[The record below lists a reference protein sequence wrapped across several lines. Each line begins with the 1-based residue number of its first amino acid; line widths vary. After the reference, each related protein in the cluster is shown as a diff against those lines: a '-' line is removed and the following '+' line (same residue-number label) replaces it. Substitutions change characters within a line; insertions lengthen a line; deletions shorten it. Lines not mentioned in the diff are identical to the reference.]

1 VVSEPT
7 EDPRDDVAA
16 MAGRYARRAALAG
29 LYDPLRPEV
38 LQARHERLRVLA
50 ALLRQHARQPLA
62 QLSLLEVGCGHGS
75 NLLDLIALGFD
86 PARLLANELLPER
99 AAAART
105 RLPAAVRVLEGDALA
120 LPLQLPG
127 LEASLDLVLQSTVF
141 SSLLDADF
149 RARLAQRLWA
159 WLKPGG
165 AVIWY
170 DFAVGNPR
178 NPDVM
183 GMPLAE
189 IRRLFPAATI
199 DARRVTL
206 APPLARRSAAV
217 HPALPALLNTLSL
230 LRTHRLAWIAKPD
243 A

>member
-1 VVSEPT
+1 MAEP
-7 EDPRDDVAA
+7 DDDVAA

-38 LQARHERLRVLA
+38 MQARQERLRVLA
-50 ALLRQHARQPLA
+50 ALLRRHARAPLGE
-62 QLSLLEVGCGHGS
+62 LSLLEVGCGDGG
-75 NLLDLIALGFD
+75 NLLDFIGLGFD

-99 AAAART
+99 AAAARA

-120 LPLQLPG
+120 LPLPDG
-127 LEASLDLVLQSTVF
+127 SLDLVLQSTVF
-141 SSLLDADF
+141 SSVLDPRF
-149 RARLAQRLWA
+149 RARLAAALWR

-170 DFAVGNPR
+170 DFAVDNPR
-178 NPDVM
+178 NPDVA
-183 GMPLAE
+183 GMPMAE
-189 IRRLFPAATI
+189 LRRLFPAATI

-206 APPLARRSAAV
+206 APPLARRAAAL
-217 HPALPALLNTLSL
+217 HPALPALLNVVAL

>member
-1 VVSEPT
+1 MQER
-7 EDPRDDVAA
+7 EDDVAA

-38 LQARHERLRVLA
+38 MQARHERLRVLA
-50 ALLRQHARQPLA
+50 ALLRRHARAPLSE
-62 QLSLLEVGCGHGS
+62 LSLLEVGCGDGG
-75 NLLDLIALGFD
+75 NLLDLIGLGFD

-99 AAAART
+99 AAAARA

-120 LPLQLPG
+120 LPLPD
-127 LEASLDLVLQSTVF
+127 ASLDLVLQSTVF
-141 SSLLDADF
+141 SSLLDPGF
-149 RARLAQRLWA
+149 RARLAARLWA

-170 DFAVGNPR
+170 DFAVDNPR
-178 NPDVM
+178 NPDVA
-183 GMPLAE
+183 GMPMAE
-189 IRRLFPAATI
+189 LRRLFPAATI
-199 DARRVTL
+199 DARRLTL
-206 APPLARRSAAV
+206 APPLARRAAAL
-217 HPALPALLNTLSL
+217 HPALPALLNTVPL

>member
-1 VVSEPT
+1 MTEPL
-7 EDPRDDVAA
+7 DDVTA

-38 LQARHERLRVLA
+38 MQARQERQRVLA
-50 ALLRQHARQPLA
+50 ALLTRHVRVPLSG
-62 QLSLLEVGCGHGS
+62 LSLLEVGCGAGD
-75 NLLDLIALGFD
+75 NLLELMALGFD
-86 PARLLANELLPER
+86 PARLIANELLPER

-105 RLPAAVRVLEGDALA
+105 RLPQALRVLEGDALG
-120 LPLQLPG
+120 LPLP
-127 LEASLDLVLQSTVF
+127 EASLDLVLQSTVF
-141 SSLLDADF
+141 SSLLDAGF
-149 RARLAQRLWA
+149 RLQLAQQMWR

-170 DFAVGNPR
+170 DFAVDNPR
-178 NPDVM
+178 NAEVA
-183 GMPLAE
+183 GMPMRE
-189 IRRLFPAATI
+189 VHRLFPAATI

-206 APPLARRSAAV
+206 APPLARRVAAL
-217 HPALPALLNTLSL
+217 HPRLPALLNTLPL

>member
-1 VVSEPT
+1 MRER
-7 EDPRDDVAA
+7 EDDVAA

-38 LQARHERLRVLA
+38 MQARHERLRVLA
-50 ALLRQHARQPLA
+50 ALLRRHARAPLGE
-62 QLSLLEVGCGHGS
+62 LSLLEVGCGDGG
-75 NLLDLIALGFD
+75 NLLDLIGLGFD

-99 AAAART
+99 AAAARA
-105 RLPAAVRVLEGDALA
+105 RLPGAVRVLEGDALA
-120 LPLQLPG
+120 LPLP
-127 LEASLDLVLQSTVF
+127 EASLDLVLQSTVF
-141 SSLLDADF
+141 SSLLDAGF

-165 AVIWY
+165 AVLWY
-170 DFAVGNPR
+170 DFAVDNPR
-178 NPDVM
+178 NPDVV
-183 GMPLAE
+183 GMPMAE
-189 IRRLFPAATI
+189 VRRLFPAATI

-206 APPLARRSAAV
+206 APPLARRGAAL
-217 HPALPALLNTLSL
+217 HPVLPALLNNLPL

>member
-1 VVSEPT
+1 MSEPT
-7 EDPRDDVAA
+7 DETSPDVAA
-16 MAGRYARRAALAG
+16 MAARYARRAARAG

-38 LQARHERLRVLA
+38 VQARQERLRVLA
-50 ALLRQHARQPLA
+50 ALLRRHARRPLS
-62 QLSLLEVGCGHGS
+62 QLSLLEVGCGQGD
-75 NLLDLIALGFD
+75 NLLDLTALGFD
-86 PARLLANELLPER
+86 PARLLANELLPDR
-99 AAAART
+99 AAAARA
-105 RLPAAVRVLEGDALA
+105 RLPAAVRVLEGDALS

-127 LEASLDLVLQSTVF
+127 LEAGLDLVLQSTVF
-141 SSLLDADF
+141 SSLLDAGF

-178 NPDVM
+178 NPDVA
-183 GMPLAE
+183 GMPIAE
-189 IRRLFPAATI
+189 VRRLFPAATI

-206 APPLARRSAAV
+206 APPLARRSAAL
-217 HPALPALLNTLSL
+217 HPALPALLNTLPL